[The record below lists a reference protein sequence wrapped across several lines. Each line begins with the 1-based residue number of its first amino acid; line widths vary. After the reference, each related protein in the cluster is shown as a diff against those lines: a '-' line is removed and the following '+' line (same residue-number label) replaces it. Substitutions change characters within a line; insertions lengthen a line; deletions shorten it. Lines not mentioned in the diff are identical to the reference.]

1 MEKYLEIVV
10 SSKDQAFLMASYLL
24 AVEDEHQEKGDE
36 ARYEMSDLPS
46 PERGRG
52 HCFLK
57 CKLVKLCWQIRGL
70 EPVRQQLLLQNSAWD
85 FVQAILSLKEEVQLK
100 TVIFLWKWWSVR
112 NK

>member
-1 MEKYLEIVV
+1 MQFWLHAFKPCGYTMEKYLEIVV
-10 SSKDQAFLMASYLL
+10 SSKDEAFLMAACSQQP

-57 CKLVKLCWQIRGL
+57 CKLVKRCCQIRGL
-70 EPVRQQLLLQNSAWD
+70 SQFGNNYFSKIQHGTLYRQLYP
-85 FVQAILSLKEEVQLK
+85 
-100 TVIFLWKWWSVR
+100 
-112 NK
+112 

>member
-57 CKLVKLCWQIRGL
+57 CKLVKLCCTGNSIPKGGGATQDSHLPL
-70 EPVRQQLLLQNSAWD
+70 EVVERPQ
-85 FVQAILSLKEEVQLK
+85 
-100 TVIFLWKWWSVR
+100 
-112 NK
+112 